1 MKKYILGVAIVGLFC
16 MPQVGMAMKKET
28 KTSLSPKEEAEL
40 RRAVIDYKKNKSRSN
55 QEQIVNKYAKKYPND
70 SLVKAKLNE
79 LAKFKSPAQSV
90 VVSQSPKEQPKQPAQ
105 KPNLGVFNDSMGTIR
120 LDVYYLSEG
129 YSSSQLIP
137 QPSLTTIL
145 KPHGAAVMHV
155 EEGNVVE
162 IMVSTYDQKR
172 DHFVNVVGGRLD
184 PLNKGQ
190 IVKATYGDNGQY
202 IGEDE
207 DGITRTMPHLYET
220 SRR

>member
-16 MPQVGMAMKKET
+16 MPQVGMAMKKEI
-28 KTSLSPKEEAEL
+28 KTSLSSKEEAEL
-40 RRAVIDYKKNKSRSN
+40 RNAVMDYKKNKSPSK
-55 QEQIVNKYAKKYPND
+55 QEQIINKYTKKYPND

-90 VVSQSPKEQPKQPAQ
+90 VVSQSPKKQPTQ

-137 QPSLTTIL
+137 QTSLTTIL
-145 KPHGAAVMHV
+145 KPYGTIVMHV

-162 IMVSTYDQKR
+162 IMVSTYDQTR
-172 DHFVNVVGGRLD
+172 DHFVNVVGGRLN
-184 PLNKGQ
+184 PLTKGQ
-190 IVKATYGDNGQY
+190 VVGATYGDDGKY
-202 IGEDE
+202 VEEDE
-207 DGITRTMPHLYET
+207 DGITRTIPHLYET
-220 SRR
+220 GRR